1 MKINGGVRQ
10 CRDRERSEKRKEK
23 GKRSKRVREKD

>member
-1 MKINGGVRQ
+1 MKINGGFRW

-23 GKRSKRVREKD
+23 RKSSKRVREKD